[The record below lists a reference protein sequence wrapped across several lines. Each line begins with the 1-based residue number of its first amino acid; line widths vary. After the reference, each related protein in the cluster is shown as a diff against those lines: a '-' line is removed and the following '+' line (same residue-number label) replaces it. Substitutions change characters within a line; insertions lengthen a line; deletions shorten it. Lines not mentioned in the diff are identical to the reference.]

1 MNRITEKNTKNFLAL
16 TIVATIAA
24 IFMIPVGL
32 ASANHAEGLTGNIE
46 KINNCPD
53 PMMVNIDTQC
63 TITITYTGD
72 NAIVK
77 DTVPAGW
84 GVTEDSKDALVADG
98 CSVEAS
104 NKSKPGKS
112 NNGVGSTKIICNVE
126 DSDTINIEID
136 TRTTKNGKQKPT
148 SCGEAVFEV
157 NGGAVALAD
166 IDQDGIPDLFEEHD
180 DLGFPTGNFVTLE
193 LASADPE
200 FVDVEGCVEDD

>member
-1 MNRITEKNTKNFLAL
+1 
-16 TIVATIAA
+16 
-24 IFMIPVGL
+24 MIPVGL

-53 PMMVNIDTQC
+53 PMTVNTDTQC

-72 NAIVK
+72 NAILK

-84 GVTEDSKDALVADG
+84 DVTLVTDG
-98 CSVEAS
+98 CTVEPS
-104 NKSKPGKS
+104 NANGKANSNGKSK
-112 NNGVGSTKIICNVE
+112 GVGSTKIICPVV
-126 DSDTINIEID
+126 DADTIDIEID
-136 TRTTKNGKQKPT
+136 TRMTKNDKHQKPT

-166 IDQDGIPDLFEEHD
+166 IDQDGIPDLFPEHD
-180 DLGFPTGNFVTLE
+180 DLGDPTGNFVTLE

-200 FVDVEGCVEDD
+200 FVDVEGCVED

>member
-32 ASANHAEGLTGNIE
+32 ASANDDESFSGTID
-46 KINNCPD
+46 KTNNCPN
-53 PMMVNIDTQC
+53 PMMVNTYTKC
-63 TITITYTGD
+63 TITITYNGD

-98 CSVEAS
+98 CTVDAS

-136 TRTTKNGKQKPT
+136 TRMTKSNKQKPT

-166 IDQDGIPDLFEEHD
+166 IDQDGIPDLFPEHD
-180 DLGFPTGNFVTLE
+180 EFGDPTGNFVTLE
-193 LASADPE
+193 LASADPQ
-200 FVDVEGCVEDD
+200 FVDVEGCVED

>member
-32 ASANHAEGLTGNIE
+32 ASANHDEPLSGTID
-46 KINNCPD
+46 KTNNCPN
-53 PMMVNIDTQC
+53 PMMVNTDTQC

-98 CSVEAS
+98 CTVDAS
-104 NKSKPGKS
+104 NKSKTGKS
-112 NNGVGSTKIICNVE
+112 NNGVGSTKIICPVV
-126 DSDTINIEID
+126 DTDTINIEID

-148 SCGEAVFEV
+148 SCGEDVFEV

-180 DLGFPTGNFVTLE
+180 DLGVPTGNFVTLE

-200 FVDVEGCVEDD
+200 FVDVEGCVEED